1 MKKMKNIPKMDRPL
15 EKIQDKGP
23 ESLSDLELMAILLG
37 RGIEGNDV
45 FSLANHDLRNK
56 WEQMGSG
63 IDH

>member
-1 MKKMKNIPKMDRPL
+1 MDRPR

-45 FSLANHDLRNK
+45 FSLANHVLRNK